1 MFYKKDCVS
10 SQLFIWQ
17 SSFCI
22 RLPFPRISWWIVLPS
37 QGYKTLSLPLI
48 YLHALRLPT
57 ARLYKW
63 KQETASTYLKQRRFQ
78 SQAIFSKSFF
88 WNLQSKTFRTRF
100 SQHSAFHKMNTQL
113 AAEAHLR
120 DYVILVTSSFS
131 YRLRFISKI
140 DLPKQVV
147 NIFNLM
153 VFILGNTRPLRS
165 HLCLVILISIWSMT
179 LSPRLKFFL
188 HDQW

>member
-1 MFYKKDCVS
+1 MFSSPTFHDFNCIFIQKETNCIHLSHIWMSSPVLQTGFVRVKTTITAIEHLKWLTSGIKYAIFYKKDCVS

-120 DYVILVTSSFS
+120 DYESIDFS
-131 YRLRFISKI
+131 Y
-140 DLPKQVV
+140 
-147 NIFNLM
+147 
-153 VFILGNTRPLRS
+153 
-165 HLCLVILISIWSMT
+165 
-179 LSPRLKFFL
+179 
-188 HDQW
+188 